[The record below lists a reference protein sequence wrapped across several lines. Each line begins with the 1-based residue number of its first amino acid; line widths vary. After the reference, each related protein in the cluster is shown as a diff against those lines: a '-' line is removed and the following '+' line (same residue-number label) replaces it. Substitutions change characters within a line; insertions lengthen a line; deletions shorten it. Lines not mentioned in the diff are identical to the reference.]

1 MKKRISLLLFGALI
15 AFSLTS
21 CGDEAKAD
29 EPEKTT
35 LTQPTEQ
42 KLSVR
47 FVKDTLTFDY
57 SATKEEVE
65 KAVINNVVTNG
76 TAKFS
81 DYKFSNEINNVP
93 LLIRY
98 NGVDNY
104 YGFKI
109 SFDNLSGKKLYLDL
123 KEDSFEFDYGVTK
136 EEIIEEIKK
145 NCSTNGKLFI
155 SDYYFKEMKYDEY
168 FYVTIDSS
176 EKAGSISKQVK
187 IKINTEKLNFEISK
201 TSFEFGL
208 NATSDDIKNEISK
221 YITTNGTVTF
231 PEIKTGSIST
241 SVIVIT
247 ASNAFESKS
256 RNVTVAIKEN
266 ATNTEAL
273 SLTLSKEEFEFE
285 SGVTEEAI
293 KNEIAKFV
301 TTNAS
306 NIDIENVSASVG
318 EYNATVIGLRGEES
332 VTKTVKVVIKAQA
345 SQGEALSLALSKEE
359 FEFESG
365 TTEEAIKNEIAK
377 FVTTNARYIDIE
389 NVSTSVGE
397 YNATVIGLRGEETVT
412 KTVKVVIKAQAS
424 QGEALSLALSK
435 EEFEFESGTTEEAIK
450 NEIAKFVTT
459 NARYIDIENVSTSVG
474 EYNATV
480 IGLRGEETVT
490 KTVKV
495 VIKAQANQGEVTL
508 SLSKENFE
516 FEFEAT
522 ETEIK
527 NEILKYVTSNGTI
540 SFSAISTGEAGDQTV
555 VVYATIGSKTKT
567 IMVKVTIKEEV
578 IVTLDVSKTSFE
590 FAYGTTTNAMQNT
603 IKEFV
608 TANGMVAIR
617 DLTSEAG
624 THTVKVDSIIG
635 NKMKTKEITVVVK
648 ASGNVALDFKKTS
661 FEFLYGTT
669 KDEMIEEIKNFIITN
684 GTVTIDTLYTYCGTQ
699 TVTVK
704 SQYFNSKA
712 TKTIT
717 VTINPDDSKIKAT
730 KLSASYDATNGVTFS
745 ITIKNDS
752 GKEVSGFNLDVLCH
766 DGTTVRAFS
775 TINFTFPTQYGSS
788 TTLKNDEEN
797 TIRLTQKYNS
807 TFVTFPLDE
816 LSGMNGIYTGYDR
829 DFFKTDPQFYW
840 RYYIT
845 EVVYKD

>member
-1 MKKRISLLLFGALI
+1 MKKRISLLLFGALF

-365 TTEEAIKNEIAK
+365 TTEEAIK
-377 FVTTNARYIDIE
+377 D
-389 NVSTSVGE
+389 
-397 YNATVIGLRGEETVT
+397 
-412 KTVKVVIKAQAS
+412 
-424 QGEALSLALSK
+424 
-435 EEFEFESGTTEEAIK
+435 
-450 NEIAKFVTT
+450 EIAKFVTT

>member
-1 MKKRISLLLFGALI
+1 MKKRISLLLFGALF

-29 EPEKTT
+29 EPEKTA

-123 KEDSFEFDYGVTK
+123 KEDSLEFDYGVTK
-136 EEIIEEIKK
+136 EEIIEEIKE

-231 PEIKTGSIST
+231 PEIRTGSIST

-247 ASNAFESKS
+247 ASNALESKS

-266 ATNTEAL
+266 ATSTEAL
-273 SLTLSKEEFEFE
+273 SLTLSKESFEFE

-293 KNEIAKFV
+293 KDEIAKFV

-306 NIDIENVSASVG
+306 NIDIENVS
-318 EYNATVIGLRGEES
+318 
-332 VTKTVKVVIKAQA
+332 
-345 SQGEALSLALSKEE
+345 
-359 FEFESG
+359 
-365 TTEEAIKNEIAK
+365 
-377 FVTTNARYIDIE
+377 
-389 NVSTSVGE
+389 TSAGE

-435 EEFEFESGTTEEAIK
+435 ESFEFESGVTEEAIK
-450 NEIAKFVTT
+450 DEIAKFVTT
-459 NARYIDIENVSTSVG
+459 NASNIDIENVSTSAG

-480 IGLRGEETVT
+480 VGYRGEETVT

-508 SLSKENFE
+508 SLSKESFE

-567 IMVKVTIKEEV
+567 IMVNVTIKEEV
-578 IVTLDVSKTSFE
+578 IVTLEVSKTSFE

-617 DLTSEAG
+617 DLTNEVG

-635 NKMKTKEITVVVK
+635 NKMKTMEITVIVK

-669 KDEMIEEIKNFIITN
+669 KDEMIEEIKNYIITN
-684 GTVTIDTLYTYCGTQ
+684 GTVTIDTLYTSCGTQ

-730 KLSASYDATNGVTFS
+730 KLSASYDATTNGVTFS

-766 DGTTVRAFS
+766 DGTTVRAFI

-788 TTLKNDEEN
+788 TTLKNGEEN
-797 TIRLTQKYNS
+797 TIRLTMKYNS

-816 LSGMNGIYTGYDR
+816 LSEMTRIYTGFDR

-840 RYYIT
+840 RHYIT

>member
-1 MKKRISLLLFGALI
+1 MKKRISLLLFGALF

-29 EPEKTT
+29 EPEKTA

-123 KEDSFEFDYGVTK
+123 KEDSLEFDYGVTK
-136 EEIIEEIKK
+136 EEIIEEIKE

-231 PEIKTGSIST
+231 PEIRTGSIST

-247 ASNAFESKS
+247 ASNALESKS

-266 ATNTEAL
+266 ATSTEAL
-273 SLTLSKEEFEFE
+273 SLTLSRESFEFE

-293 KNEIAKFV
+293 KDEIAKFV

-306 NIDIENVSASVG
+306 NIDIENVSTSAG
-318 EYNATVIGLRGEES
+318 EYNATV
-332 VTKTVKVVIKAQA
+332 
-345 SQGEALSLALSKEE
+345 
-359 FEFESG
+359 
-365 TTEEAIKNEIAK
+365 
-377 FVTTNARYIDIE
+377 
-389 NVSTSVGE
+389 VG
-397 YNATVIGLRGEETVT
+397 Y
-412 KTVKVVIKAQAS
+412 
-424 QGEALSLALSK
+424 
-435 EEFEFESGTTEEAIK
+435 
-450 NEIAKFVTT
+450 
-459 NARYIDIENVSTSVG
+459 
-474 EYNATV
+474 
-480 IGLRGEETVT
+480 RGEETVT

-508 SLSKENFE
+508 SLSKESFE

-567 IMVKVTIKEEV
+567 IMVNVTIKEEV
-578 IVTLDVSKTSFE
+578 IVTLEVSKTSFE

-617 DLTSEAG
+617 DLTNEVG

-635 NKMKTKEITVVVK
+635 NKMKTMEITVIVK

-669 KDEMIEEIKNFIITN
+669 KDEMIEEIKNYIITN
-684 GTVTIDTLYTYCGTQ
+684 GTVTIDTLYTSCGTQ

-730 KLSASYDATNGVTFS
+730 KLSASYDATTNGVTFS

-766 DGTTVRAFS
+766 DGTTVRAFI

-788 TTLKNDEEN
+788 TTLKNGEEN
-797 TIRLTQKYNS
+797 TIRLTMKYNS

-816 LSGMNGIYTGYDR
+816 LSEMTRIYTGFDR

-840 RYYIT
+840 RHYIT

>member
-1 MKKRISLLLFGALI
+1 MKKRISLLLFGAL
-15 AFSLTS
+15 FVFGLTS
-21 CGDEAKAD
+21 CGDEATAD

-35 LTQPTEQ
+35 LTQPSEQ

-47 FVKDTLTFDY
+47 FLKDTLTFDY

-81 DYKFSNEINNVP
+81 DYEFSNEINNVP

-123 KEDSFEFDYGVTK
+123 KENSLEFDYGVTK
-136 EEIIEEIKK
+136 EEIKEAIIK

-155 SDYYFKEMKYDEY
+155 SDNYFKEMKYDEY

-176 EKAGSISKQVK
+176 EKASSICKQVR
-187 IKINTEKLNFEISK
+187 IKVNTEKLNFEISK
-201 TSFEFGL
+201 TSFEFGID
-208 NATSDDIKNEISK
+208 ATSDDIKNEISK

-231 PEIKTGSIST
+231 PEIRTGSVST

-247 ASNAFESKS
+247 ASNALESKS

-266 ATNTEAL
+266 ATSTEAL

-293 KNEIAKFV
+293 KDEIANYI

-306 NIDIENVSASVG
+306 
-318 EYNATVIGLRGEES
+318 
-332 VTKTVKVVIKAQA
+332 
-345 SQGEALSLALSKEE
+345 
-359 FEFESG
+359 
-365 TTEEAIKNEIAK
+365 
-377 FVTTNARYIDIE
+377 YIDIE

-397 YNATVIGLRGEETVT
+397 FSATVIGYRGEETVT
-412 KTVKVVIKAQAS
+412 KTVKVVIK
-424 QGEALSLALSK
+424 
-435 EEFEFESGTTEEAIK
+435 T
-450 NEIAKFVTT
+450 
-459 NARYIDIENVSTSVG
+459 
-474 EYNATV
+474 
-480 IGLRGEETVT
+480 
-490 KTVKV
+490 
-495 VIKAQANQGEVTL
+495 QANQGEVTL
-508 SLSKENFE
+508 TLSKESFE

-567 IMVKVTIKEEV
+567 IMVNVTIKEEV
-578 IVTLDVSKTSFE
+578 IVTLEVSKTSFE

-608 TANGMVAIR
+608 TANGMIAIR
-617 DLTSEAG
+617 DLTNEAG

-669 KDEMIEEIKNFIITN
+669 KDEMIEEIKNFTITN
-684 GTVTIDTLYTYCGTQ
+684 GTVTINTLYTSCGTQ

-704 SQYFNSKA
+704 SQYFNSIA

-730 KLSASYDATNGVTFS
+730 KLSSSYDANNGVTFK

-788 TTLKNDEEN
+788 STLKNGEEN

-807 TFVTFPLDE
+807 TFVTFPVDE
-816 LSGMNGIYTGYDR
+816 LSEMTRIYTGYDR

>member
-1 MKKRISLLLFGALI
+1 MKKRISLLLFGALF

-29 EPEKTT
+29 EPEKPT

-47 FVKDTLTFDY
+47 FLKDTLTFDY
-57 SATKEEVE
+57 NATKEEVE
-65 KAVINNVVTNG
+65 NAVINNVVTNG

-93 LLIRY
+93 LLINY

-123 KEDSFEFDYGVTK
+123 KEDSLEFDYGVTK
-136 EEIIEEIKK
+136 EEIIEAIKK

-231 PEIKTGSIST
+231 PEIRTGSIST

-365 TTEEAIKNEIAK
+365 TTEEAIK
-377 FVTTNARYIDIE
+377 D
-389 NVSTSVGE
+389 
-397 YNATVIGLRGEETVT
+397 
-412 KTVKVVIKAQAS
+412 
-424 QGEALSLALSK
+424 
-435 EEFEFESGTTEEAIK
+435 
-450 NEIAKFVTT
+450 EIAKFVTT

-608 TANGMVAIR
+608 TANGIVAIR

-730 KLSASYDATNGVTFS
+730 KLSASYDATTNGVTFS

-840 RYYIT
+840 RHYIT

>member
-1 MKKRISLLLFGALI
+1 MKKRISLLLFGALF

-365 TTEEAIKNEIAK
+365 TTEEAIK
-377 FVTTNARYIDIE
+377 D
-389 NVSTSVGE
+389 
-397 YNATVIGLRGEETVT
+397 
-412 KTVKVVIKAQAS
+412 
-424 QGEALSLALSK
+424 
-435 EEFEFESGTTEEAIK
+435 
-450 NEIAKFVTT
+450 EIAKFVTT

-766 DGTTVRAFS
+766 DGTTVRAFI

-788 TTLKNDEEN
+788 TTLKNGEEN
-797 TIRLTQKYNS
+797 TIRLTLKYNS

>member
-1 MKKRISLLLFGALI
+1 MKKRISLLLFGALF

-247 ASNAFESKS
+247 ASNALESKS
-256 RNVTVAIKEN
+256 CNVTVAIKEN
-266 ATNTEAL
+266 ATSTEAL
-273 SLTLSKEEFEFE
+273 SLALSKERFEFE
-285 SGVTEEAI
+285 SGVTEEGI
-293 KNEIAKFV
+293 KDEIAKFV

-306 NIDIENVSASVG
+306 NIDIENVS
-318 EYNATVIGLRGEES
+318 
-332 VTKTVKVVIKAQA
+332 
-345 SQGEALSLALSKEE
+345 
-359 FEFESG
+359 
-365 TTEEAIKNEIAK
+365 
-377 FVTTNARYIDIE
+377 
-389 NVSTSVGE
+389 TSAGE

-450 NEIAKFVTT
+450 DEIAKFVTT

-480 IGLRGEETVT
+480 IGLRGEESVT

-495 VIKAQANQGEVTL
+495 VIKDQANQGEVTL

-829 DFFKTDPQFYW
+829 DFFKNDPQFYW
-840 RYYIT
+840 RHYIT